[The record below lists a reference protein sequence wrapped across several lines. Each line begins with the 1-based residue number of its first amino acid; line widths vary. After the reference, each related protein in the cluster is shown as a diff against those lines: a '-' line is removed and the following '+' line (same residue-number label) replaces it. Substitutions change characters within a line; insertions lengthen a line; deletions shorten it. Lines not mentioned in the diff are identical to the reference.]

1 MLELR
6 QIVKNYE
13 VDRKPLKV
21 LKGINLSFPQHQF
34 VSILGPSGC
43 GKTTLLNLIGGLDH
57 YTDGDLIIDGKSTK
71 GFTDQDWDSYRNRR
85 IGFVF
90 QSYNLIPH
98 LTVIENVELAMTLA
112 GTSRHERRLKAVQV
126 LKSVD
131 LESETHKRPNQLSGG
146 QMQRVAIARSLVN
159 DPDII
164 LADEPTGALDS
175 KTSRPILELLKE
187 ISKTKLVIMVT
198 HNQELA
204 IDYSDRIIS
213 MKDGVIV
220 DDTSSEEEIKEVPVS
235 GKEINKHTSMSF
247 GAALRSSF
255 KNILTKKTRTI
266 MTAVAG
272 SFGIIGVALV
282 LAVSNG
288 FQNYIGRVEAG
299 TLASYPVSVFADTYT
314 PVTTYPTAVST
325 PFPSEEEVLVYDDS
339 SPSSNQFLNYTRNII
354 TEEFVEHVNELKDNG
369 LAASIIYNYPTS
381 LRLVGEYPN
390 GLVNRAGSTS
400 LGGFSAVPGGNFH
413 ELIGDENFVKQT
425 YDLIGSKSEYPT
437 ETTDIVLIVDKYNRI
452 NKSTLERLALI
463 DATNA
468 TTTKFNFDDIIGKKY
483 KAFNN
488 DEWFREV
495 VSGSFNVTDF
505 YGNSKTIKTY
515 RGPYQNEAQD
525 MFNDD
530 NIGIELRISGILR
543 VREDAIYN
551 LMSSGLG
558 YLPGL
563 KEQIVAAN
571 RVSEIS
577 DAHANNFI
585 IKKDITELNVGGG
598 FDVTDPTTLAAF
610 SEYFTFYNPYY
621 DSANPQKTM
630 TFTDYLSEAQSLAC
644 DFSTNYF
651 LRLLD
656 PEGKLPLY
664 SLIHSIAIFPS
675 NTSAKKLI
683 IEHIQNYND
692 RKQIEWEDAGNS
704 GSSIYKI
711 TYSDLVATITDTIG
725 TMIDVI
731 SIVLIVF
738 ASISLVVSSVMIG
751 VITYTSVLERTKEIG
766 VLRALGA
773 RKKDVSRLFEA
784 ETFILG
790 FTAGLIGDL
799 VTILLSIPI
808 NIILTKMFPEQ
819 GLGNIAALRVDHAL
833 ALIVISVTLTL
844 VSGLVPSKIAAN
856 KDPVVALRTE

>member
-6 QIVKNYE
+6 NIIKNYE

-21 LKGINLSFPQHQF
+21 LKGINLSFPDSHF
-34 VSILGPSGC
+34 ISILGPSGC

-90 QSYNLIPH
+90 QTYNLIPH

-112 GTSRHERRLKAVQV
+112 GISRSERRNKAIQV

-131 LESETHKRPNQLSGG
+131 LEAEINKRPNQLSGG

-175 KTSRPILELLKE
+175 KTSRPILDLLKE
-187 ISKTKLVIMVT
+187 ISKTRLVIMVT

-220 DDTSSEEEIKEVPVS
+220 DDTATEKEIKEIKVS

-247 GAALRSSF
+247 WAALRNSF
-255 KNILTKKTRTI
+255 KNILTKKARTI

-288 FQNYIGRVEAG
+288 FQSYIGRVESG
-299 TLASYPVSVFADTYT
+299 TLASYPVSIFADTYT
-314 PVTTYPTAVST
+314 PVTTMPTA
-325 PFPSEEEVLVYDDS
+325 PAPAFPSEEEVIVYDDS
-339 SPSSNQFLNYTRNII
+339 SPASNQFLNYTRNII
-354 TEEFVEHVNELKDNG
+354 TDDFVEHVNELKVNG
-369 LAASIIYNYPTS
+369 LASSIILNYPTS
-381 LRLVGEYPN
+381 LRLVGQYPN
-390 GLVNRAGSTS
+390 GTVNRAGSTS

-413 ELIGDENFVKQT
+413 ELIGDEDFVKDT
-425 YDLIGSKSEYPT
+425 YDLIGTNSRYPT
-437 ETTDIVLIVDKYNRI
+437 EATDIVLIVDRYNRI

-463 DATNA
+463 DSTNA
-468 TTTKFNFDDIIGKKY
+468 TTAKFSFDDIIGKKY

-488 DEWFREV
+488 DEWFTEV
-495 VSGSFNVTDF
+495 VSGSFNITDA
-505 YGNSKTIKTY
+505 YGINKTIKTF
-515 RGPYQNEAQD
+515 RGPYLDEVQD
-525 MFNDD
+525 MFADED
-530 NIGIELRISGILR
+530 IGVELRISGILR

-558 YLPGL
+558 YLPAL
-563 KEQIVAAN
+563 KDQIVAAN
-571 RVSEIS
+571 RDSEIS
-577 DAHANNFI
+577 HAHANNFV
-585 IKKDITELNVGGG
+585 IKKDLADLGGEDG
-598 FDVTDPTTLAAF
+598 FDLSDPTTLAAF
-610 SEYFTFYNPYY
+610 GEYFTFYNPYY
-621 DSANPQKTM
+621 DSGVPQKTM
-630 TFTDYLSEAQSLAC
+630 LFTDYLSEAQSLAC

-651 LRLLD
+651 LRLID
-656 PEGKLPLY
+656 PEGTMPLY
-664 SLIHSIAIFPS
+664 SLVHSIAIFPS
-675 NTSAKKLI
+675 STDAKKQI
-683 IEHIQNYND
+683 IAHIEAFND
-692 RKQIEWEDAGNS
+692 EKQAEWEADGNS
-704 GSSIYKI
+704 GTSIYKI
-711 TYSDLVATITDTIG
+711 TYSDLVATVTDTIG

-784 ETFILG
+784 ETFIIG
-790 FTAGLIGDL
+790 FTSGMIGNI
-799 VTILLSIPI
+799 VTVLLSIPI
-808 NIILTKMFPEQ
+808 NIILSRMFPEQ
-819 GLGNIAALRVDHAL
+819 GLGNIAALRVDHAI
-833 ALIVISVTLTL
+833 ALVVISVALTL
-844 VSGLVPSKIAAN
+844 VSGLIPSKIAAN